1 MAYMVTTDNSFFI
14 IIAILFRTPMDAGG
28 LKLRMADLGGSVGT
42 NEIGN
47 KIVELVKT
55 SF

>member
-1 MAYMVTTDNSFFI
+1 MVTTDNPFFI
-14 IIAILFRTPMDAGG
+14 IIAILFGTPMDAGG
-28 LKLRMADLGGSVGT
+28 LKLRMANLGGSVRT

-47 KIVELVKT
+47 KIVELVKA

>member
-1 MAYMVTTDNSFFI
+1 MAYMVTMDNPFFI
-14 IIAILFRTPMDAGG
+14 IIAMDAGG
-28 LKLRMADLGGSVGT
+28 LKLRMADLGRSVGT